1 MAKLTLVVLFCLM
14 ANCTE
19 AQKFLRLANAGRN
32 GHIDYY
38 EGDKIRF
45 KIKEEDFFREQM
57 ILGFTEYAIKFRFF
71 EVPLS
76 EIKVIDI
83 KRRNQWAGGK
93 LLMIAGVG
101 LMAADAINTTAV
113 RGETYT
119 LERGIWI
126 TAGALVSAGLLI
138 DLLRRK
144 RFRLNGKR
152 RMYILRV

>member
-1 MAKLTLVVLFCLM
+1 MAKLILVVLL
-14 ANCTE
+14 CTAGNYLQ

-32 GHIDYY
+32 GSIDYF

-45 KIKEEDFFREQM
+45 RIRDEGFFREQM

-76 EIKVIDI
+76 EIEVIDI
-83 KRRNQWAGGK
+83 RSRNQWVGGK

-119 LERGIWI
+119 LDRGVWI
-126 TAGALVSAGLLI
+126 TAGALVSAGLLM

-144 RFRLNGKR
+144 R
-152 RMYILRV
+152 